1 VTAAG
6 FMGLHG
12 AGLAASP
19 MSPNE
24 IDPLTQA
31 PAAAPTP
38 ITAAPELQPE
48 PKPVRAKPRHEP
60 LYFVVILLLIA
71 DIMLGLGIAVF
82 AEKVMDFRPMAVGG
96 LGLAGLGLGIL
107 AYFVLFG
114 SGRPKK

>member
-1 VTAAG
+1 
-6 FMGLHG
+6 
-12 AGLAASP
+12 
-19 MSPNE
+19 MSLNE
-24 IDPLTQA
+24 IDPLAEGAGAQA
-31 PAAAPTP
+31 PV
-38 ITAAPELQPE
+38 E
-48 PKPVRAKPRHEP
+48 PKVARSGPVQKREP

>member
-1 VTAAG
+1 
-6 FMGLHG
+6 
-12 AGLAASP
+12 
-19 MSPNE
+19 MSPPE
-24 IDPLTQA
+24 IDRPIDA
-31 PAAAPTP
+31 PAVSP
-38 ITAAPELQPE
+38 APERQPA
-48 PKPVRAKPRHEP
+48 PKPARAKPTREP

-71 DIMLGLGIAVF
+71 DIVLGLGIAVF